1 MEVGR
6 MAESTKG
13 GSRRERRRDLERERD
28 GECERRERRN
38 AEWRQEAGRGGGPE
52 KEEGKGDRGEEP
64 SNLHPATAPDL
75 GRTNH

>member
-1 MEVGR
+1 

-13 GSRRERRRDLERERD
+13 VEENDKGTEGKERRYRRER
-28 GECERRERRN
+28 GN
-38 AEWRQEAGRGGGPE
+38 AEWRQEEEEKEDDDA
-52 KEEGKGDRGEEP
+52 KEEGEERAAKGK